1 MLSGRAGESRGLPV
15 CILPGPRCT
24 DDRWTRRGAPSA
36 FGFHLLHDLCRNSL
50 TLGWRET
57 SELVSLVTYSGCPMH
72 KPSGDFHMGHF
83 STNPGF
89 PQVVAFEVTR
99 KWLESPAR
107 LEWVPTAGSHRH
119 SGCLAPVARVTEL
132 VVGKP
137 AAPDLGEL
145 NQTAHDSKSQP
156 FKEGT
161 TTFRNM

>member
-1 MLSGRAGESRGLPV
+1 
-15 CILPGPRCT
+15 
-24 DDRWTRRGAPSA
+24 
-36 FGFHLLHDLCRNSL
+36 
-50 TLGWRET
+50 
-57 SELVSLVTYSGCPMH
+57 
-72 KPSGDFHMGHF
+72 MGHF

-119 SGCLAPVARVTEL
+119 SGCLAPVTRVTEL

-145 NQTAHDSKSQP
+145 NQTAHDSKSEP
-156 FKEGT
+156 FKEGM